1 MHIECIY
8 AWISCPLRIHACC
21 INSYYLELKRVQS
34 NVLYV
39 LPLFSFCEN
48 VLLKERKSV
57 LYLYV
62 NSSFFLRQNWFDI
75 YSGQKFGTTITCVVT
90 CRYVISQWSLLKD
103 LYHNLCIQTLR
114 LNSKSIAITKN
125 ADHIFTLSLECWYI
139 HFILSIYSMFY
150 RLSKLHSFIALDL
163 DIHLVNNESLLSF
176 SENSVLMLENV
187 TVGFYRSLFYN
198 ASLWK
203 YS

>member
-1 MHIECIY
+1 MTNIFHFMIKTTFSNKLHLINVYQIEGMWLEFIFYLIWQMHPFFYLQSYVIETFIWDPIRMFCMHIECIY

-75 YSGQKFGTTITCVVT
+75 YSGQKFNTTITCVVT
-90 CRYVISQWSLLKD
+90 CRYVIS
-103 LYHNLCIQTLR
+103 
-114 LNSKSIAITKN
+114 
-125 ADHIFTLSLECWYI
+125 
-139 HFILSIYSMFY
+139 
-150 RLSKLHSFIALDL
+150 
-163 DIHLVNNESLLSF
+163 
-176 SENSVLMLENV
+176 
-187 TVGFYRSLFYN
+187 
-198 ASLWK
+198 
-203 YS
+203 

>member
-75 YSGQKFGTTITCVVT
+75 YSGQKFNTTITCVVT
-90 CRYVISQWSLLKD
+90 CRYVISSWLLLKD
-103 LYHNLCIQTLR
+103 WYHNRGIQTLR

-125 ADHIFTLSLECWYI
+125 ADHIFIAVIGMLV
-139 HFILSIYSMFY
+139 
-150 RLSKLHSFIALDL
+150 HSFHIIYLL
-163 DIHLVNNESLLSF
+163 HVLSF
-176 SENSVLMLENV
+176 I
-187 TVGFYRSLFYN
+187 
-198 ASLWK
+198 
-203 YS
+203 